1 MNTMNTM
8 NLFNLTFELE
18 GREYSLNV
26 NSEEER
32 EKVKQEVNA
41 NSSAKYDWF
50 KETTGKEHW
59 VLYNCMKYLIL
70 EIVRQFICIIQKT
83 VILLRYL
90 QLT

>member
-32 EKVKQEVNA
+32 EKLNKK
-41 NSSAKYDWF
+41 S
-50 KETTGKEHW
+50 
-59 VLYNCMKYLIL
+59 M
-70 EIVRQFICIIQKT
+70 
-83 VILLRYL
+83 
-90 QLT
+90 LTL

>member
-41 NSSAKYDWF
+41 NSLAKY
-50 KETTGKEHW
+50 
-59 VLYNCMKYLIL
+59 N
-70 EIVRQFICIIQKT
+70 
-83 VILLRYL
+83 
-90 QLT
+90 

>member
-41 NSSAKYDWF
+41 NSLAKYNWF
-50 KETTGKEHW
+50 KENTGEKHW
-59 VLYNCMKYLIL
+59 VLYNTEMYEITKM
-70 EIVRQFICIIQKT
+70 EIVRDFICIIKKT
-83 VILLRYL
+83 VIQHR
-90 QLT
+90 